1 MRTITILTRASVLA
15 ILLGVGIGSV
25 AAADPTGRVSGKVMV
40 TEADGKAA
48 TGVDV
53 IVYVVGPAVPAA
65 DAAAKPAKT
74 TIKQEGRRFI
84 PDLVGI
90 TVNDSVEFPN
100 FDNYMHNVFS
110 QSPSRKFDLGSMK
123 KGDDAK
129 SKQFTQ
135 AGVIDVYCNIHP
147 EMAATILVLPNR
159 WHTKAKPDGSFS
171 IDNVPVGSWK
181 VFAYARR
188 ATQPASA
195 DVKVGGGDAP
205 IELTLKRGAEVDHL
219 NKYGEKY
226 KAGGK
231 TYP

>member
-1 MRTITILTRASVLA
+1 MRTIGLTLA
-15 ILLGVGIGSV
+15 ILAGTASM
-25 AAADPTGRVSGKVMV
+25 AAAEPTGRVSGKVMV
-40 TEADGKAA
+40 TEADGKPA

-53 IVYVVGPAVPAA
+53 IVYVVGPAATPAEA
-65 DAAAKPAKT
+65 GKPVKT

-90 TVNDSVEFPN
+90 TVNDSVDFPN

-110 QSPSRKFDLGSMK
+110 QSPGRKFDLGSMK

-129 SKQFTQ
+129 SKQFSQ

-147 EMAATILVLPNR
+147 EMAATILVLPNH

-171 IDNVPVGSWK
+171 IDNVPVGNWK

-188 ATQPASA
+188 ATKPASA

-205 IELTLKRGAEVDHL
+205 IQLSLQRGAEADHL

-226 KAGGK
+226 KPGGK